1 MCRLFGH
8 GVGAEPEYAG
18 IVFFKITSAR
28 SRLVIVEKLLRKR
41 LGDRY
46 NSSFWNP
53 LFRDLKLIDE
63 KRNQIVHWTT
73 VVEIGG
79 GPPTAKLVPPN
90 LYEIMTTLPQA
101 WDAGRLEDFT
111 HQCDYY
117 TRLLN
122 VFESA
127 EFGNHLPPGIR
138 QSWREICQQPPAYP
152 PPDSH
157 PLSRNYKGP

>member
-1 MCRLFGH
+1 MQGLHWTITRALTYPSAS
-8 GVGAEPEYAG
+8 GVRFRPEPRQRSP
-18 IVFFKITSAR
+18 VTSM
-28 SRLVIVEKLLRKR
+28 SECVG
-41 LGDRY
+41 LGD
-46 NSSFWNP
+46 
-53 LFRDLKLIDE
+53 
-63 KRNQIVHWTT
+63 WTAEIET
-73 VVEIGG
+73 PPRRILWRGGRGVVEVTG
-79 GPPTAKLVPPN
+79 GP
-90 LYEIMTTLPQA
+90 EM
-101 WDAGRLEDFT
+101 ET

-157 PLSRNYKGP
+157 PLSRSYKGP